1 MKSKKLFII
10 SAALL
15 LISSCN
21 GGLPGT
27 SSSSSNNV
35 NESTSSAISSNVN
48 EGTSTSTGTSTG
60 TSISSATS
68 QTQQAKTYTIGIGSS
83 TTVSSR
89 FVCSNGISY
98 ASSNDKIYTDVT
110 DAVRFG
116 SSKGTG
122 QIVFNLSSAS
132 VIKTIIVDSGRY
144 NNDSSAQ
151 LKITLS
157 NGESQTLAIGDR
169 QEYYFSF
176 SSNSSSN
183 KITFE
188 NLAKSQRVN
197 LYGITISSSVITSSN
212 NSSSVSS
219 QVSSNVSSNT
229 SSSNTSQNTTS
240 SNTGASGN
248 VNYNGTYYN
257 SITATSGT
265 TLKSQ

>member
-21 GGLPGT
+21 GGLPGS

-48 EGTSTSTGTSTG
+48 EGTSTSTGTSTGISSVTSNQTSTGTSQVTSNQTSTG

-157 NGESQTLAIGDR
+157 NGESQTLAIGER
-169 QEYYFSF
+169 KEYYFSYQG
-176 SSNSSSN
+176 NS
-183 KITFE
+183 
-188 NLAKSQRVN
+188 A
-197 LYGITISSSVITSSN
+197 
-212 NSSSVSS
+212 
-219 QVSSNVSSNT
+219 
-229 SSSNTSQNTTS
+229 
-240 SNTGASGN
+240 
-248 VNYNGTYYN
+248 
-257 SITATSGT
+257 
-265 TLKSQ
+265 